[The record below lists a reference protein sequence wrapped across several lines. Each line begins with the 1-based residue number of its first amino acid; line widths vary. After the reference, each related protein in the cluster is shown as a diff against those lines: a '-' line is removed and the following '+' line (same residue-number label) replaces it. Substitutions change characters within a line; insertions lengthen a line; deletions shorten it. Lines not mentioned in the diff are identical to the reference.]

1 MKQIKDFIK
10 RNSQR
15 DKILTKKGKLLVA
28 ILDFLDENHC
38 EESIKQF

>member
-1 MKQIKDFIK
+1 MNAGFYFMH
-10 RNSQR
+10 
-15 DKILTKKGKLLVA
+15 DKCGEILVA